1 MTLKEQIEEIVNK
14 PRSIETVKAAFK
26 VHNENF
32 QPKATNMSCGA
43 CVNRVFKRLN
53 NYVQNGI

>member
-1 MTLKEQIEEIVNK
+1 MTLKEQIEEIINK

-32 QPKATNMSCGA
+32 KPKATNMSCGA
-43 CVNRVFKRLN
+43 CVNRVFRRLK
-53 NYVQNGI
+53 NYSETGI